1 MTFEEY
7 DAVSRSKVAGGWN
20 MHEAL
25 EHQPL
30 DFFVVLSS
38 VAGIIGNRGQA
49 AYAGANTFLDAL
61 VQHRRRRGQRA
72 TALNLTAVEDAG
84 YLAENG
90 AKADVV
96 IKTLAGSVMNEA
108 EVLALLEMA
117 MTGRLDAPCGDQCVT
132 GVDLGGSDGRELA
145 YYAAD
150 GKFAHLRR
158 ALDARSGSNL
168 DSGAFCARA
177 LSTAQK
183 LEAADTMAEALE
195 VVRTGLREKL
205 AAILMIP
212 PALVRLQEATTTLA
226 TFGLDSLNAIEL
238 RNFIAKE
245 MHTHLQVLELLSS
258 GTITQLAALVLKKSV
273 RKKP

>member
-1 MTFEEY
+1 MSFEEY

-61 VQHRRRRGQRA
+61 VQHRRRRGLRA

-84 YLAENG
+84 YLAENA
-90 AKADVV
+90 AKADTV

-117 MTGRLDAPCGDQCVT
+117 MEGRLETRCRDQCVT
-132 GVDLGGSDGRELA
+132 GVDLGGSQGRELA

-150 GKFAHLRR
+150 GKFAHLRE
-158 ALDARSGSNL
+158 ALEARS
-168 DSGAFCARA
+168 DSGSGAEGAQA
-177 LSTAQK
+177 LPTAQK
-183 LEAADTMAEALE
+183 LEAAGTMAEALE
-195 VVRTGLREKL
+195 VVRTCLREKL
-205 AAILMIP
+205 AAILMMP
-212 PALVRLQEATTTLA
+212 PALVQLQEATTTLA

-258 GTITQLAALVLKKSV
+258 GTVTQLAALVLKKSV